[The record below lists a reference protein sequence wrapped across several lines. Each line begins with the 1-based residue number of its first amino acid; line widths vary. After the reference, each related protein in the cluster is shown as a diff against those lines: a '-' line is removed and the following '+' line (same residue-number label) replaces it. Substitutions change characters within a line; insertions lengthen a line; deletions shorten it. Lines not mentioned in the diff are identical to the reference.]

1 MIMMTSSH
9 TTKGFSRRSNMSWES
24 IDSTLELGA
33 GGLRLGGGGRRPL
46 SSSSSLGCVQ
56 QDVELFGKFL
66 PASDLVV
73 AGFGTATD
81 DYTPLKASE
90 LKVTAGDVFEVAKCR
105 AFLPEFWIVF
115 DGPNHLLVPAS
126 KVRVDVVED
135 SGGSDMYGMDDIDT
149 NMFASS
155 SGSGGGS
162 VPVSGG
168 GGGTAAA
175 EDDEDDE
182 GPMGFEEAEYLEP
195 VVIGPKPTS
204 PSQSIA
210 ITQVYGSTVY
220 DDAAVDGSG
229 ADADDTAQKRDS
241 EEEDQLEYIN
251 QSAINKHLAAHV
263 AVGFT
268 IAGSGAAGEEDSR
281 DGYINQSTVD
291 KFKAIHAAKTKK
303 KKNESALDKSMV
315 MMAARMAA
323 ERGGNDGGNDG
334 DEDGHEYINQ
344 SVIDAQTKVL
354 PTADGG
360 ARM

>member
-33 GGLRLGGGGRRPL
+33 GGLRSGGGGRRPL

-162 VPVSGG
+162 VPVSGS

-175 EDDEDDE
+175 GTAEDDE

-204 PSQSIA
+204 PSQSIT

-229 ADADDTAQKRDS
+229 ADAI
-241 EEEDQLEYIN
+241 EYIN

-263 AVGFT
+263 AVGVT

-323 ERGGNDGGNDG
+323 ERGGNDG